1 MIAAP
6 KQRTQLP
13 EKTQKYYDQFQHLI
27 LEIRKRKLPSDLVT
41 VISNRIETLNQ
52 VSDTDKALKSEI
64 QKTQS
69 KIVGLL
75 AEKLKIVPINY
86 YRKTWFVLGMTVFG
100 LPMGTALG
108 LSLGNMGLLGL
119 GLPVGMF
126 IGLAMG
132 ARMDKKAE
140 EEGRQL
146 NIEIKS

>member
-13 EKTQKYYDQFQHLI
+13 EKTQKYYDQVQHLI
-27 LEIRKRKLPSDLVT
+27 LEIRKRKLPGDLVT
-41 VISNRIETLNQ
+41 VINNRIEALNQ
-52 VSDTDKALKSEI
+52 LSDTDKALKSEI

-86 YRKTWFVLGMTVFG
+86 YRNTWFVLGMTVLG

-132 ARMDKKAE
+132 TRMDKKAE

-146 NIEIKS
+146 NIEIK